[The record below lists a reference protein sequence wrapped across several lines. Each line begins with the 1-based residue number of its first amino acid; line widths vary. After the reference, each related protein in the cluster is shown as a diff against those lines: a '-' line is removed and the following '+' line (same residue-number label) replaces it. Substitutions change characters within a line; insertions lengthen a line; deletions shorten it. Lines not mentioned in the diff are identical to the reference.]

1 MIAREQLHRPSEAS
15 PQGAPIAVD
24 RRRTVNDP
32 GDPADSGNG
41 GVGNRSSSEVAYALG
56 GGAVLLVL
64 AVLLYALATRLG
76 LGGLT
81 VYGEQFVGLA
91 LAGAL
96 GTFIGREFAFKP
108 R

>member
-1 MIAREQLHRPSEAS
+1 MIAREQLHCPSNVP
-15 PQGAPIAVD
+15 PQAAPIAVD

-32 GDPADSGNG
+32 GDPAESGNG
-41 GVGNRSSSEVAYALG
+41 GAGNRSASEFVHALG
-56 GGAVLLVL
+56 GGAVLLIL
-64 AVLLYALATRLG
+64 ALLLYALATRSG